1 MPSRLRALV
10 QGALVLSALAGCAT
24 TPEPAPAATAL
35 ACPAPSSAALATEAA
50 NPVRPADAAGR
61 QGESRAFDAIT
72 IESISAD
79 RAPPAPEPYRGRL
92 APASWLSLPGWAEEP
107 MGEALATFRQS
118 CVVLQSQPAWQGVC
132 AAAAAVPD
140 DAADRDIAQFFESRF
155 APHQVI
161 NADETDTGTI
171 TGYYE
176 PLLRGSRTR
185 NNRFRY
191 PVYGLP
197 PDLVVVDL
205 SSLHPDLRHKR
216 LRGRLEGNRLVPYHS
231 RGEIDAEQSPLRG
244 QEIAWVDDPVELFFL
259 HIQGSGQIQLENGER
274 VRIGYAE
281 QNGHPFRSVAS
292 LLIRRGELP
301 AERTSLEGMRDWAR
315 KHPTRARQYLNA
327 NPSFVFFRELP
338 RDLTGPLGT
347 LGVPLT
353 SARSLA
359 VDPRVIP
366 LGVPVFLDATWPA
379 TRQPLRRLMVA
390 QDTGG
395 AIAGAVRADFYWGFG
410 DEAGRIAGRTRQQGR
425 MWVLLPKGYTP
436 PATWA
441 SGAGT

>member
-1 MPSRLRALV
+1 MSARRTPLV
-10 QGALVLSALAGCAT
+10 IATLVVAAGCAT
-24 TPEPAPAATAL
+24 VPAERPSAAAESCPVPAVATVAPPPTADPRVAAAEPAKPLVIPPEP
-35 ACPAPSSAALATEAA
+35 
-50 NPVRPADAAGR
+50 
-61 QGESRAFDAIT
+61 IT
-72 IESISAD
+72 
-79 RAPPAPEPYRGRL
+79 PPPERYRGRL
-92 APASWLSLPGWAEEP
+92 APASWVALPGWAEEP
-107 MGEALATFRQS
+107 MGEALAAFRQG
-118 CVVLQSQPAWQGVC
+118 CRVLQAQPAWREAC
-132 AAAAAVPD
+132 EAAEALGAKPD
-140 DAADRDIAQFFESRF
+140 EREVARFFETRF
-155 APHQVI
+155 EPHQVL
-161 NADETDTGTI
+161 NADNSDSGTI

-176 PLLRGSRTR
+176 PLLRGSRLR
-185 NNRFRY
+185 SERFRY

-205 SSLHPDLRHKR
+205 SELHPDLRHKR

-231 RGEIDAEQSPLRG
+231 RGEIDADASPLRG
-244 QEIAWVDDPVELFFL
+244 LELAWVDDPVELFFL

-274 VRIGYAE
+274 LRVGYAE

-315 KHPTRARQYLNA
+315 RHPGRARQYLNA

-338 RDLTGPLGT
+338 TDLIGPLGT

-366 LGVPVFLDATWPA
+366 LGVPVFLDASWPG

-395 AIAGAVRADFYWGFG
+395 AIAGAVRADFYWGSG
-410 DEAGRIAGRTRQQGR
+410 DEAGRLAGRTRQKGR

-436 PATWA
+436 PATLA
-441 SGAGT
+441 SGAL

>member
-1 MPSRLRALV
+1 MAE
-10 QGALVLSALAGCAT
+10 T
-24 TPEPAPAATAL
+24 PAPA
-35 ACPAPSSAALATEAA
+35 
-50 NPVRPADAAGR
+50 
-61 QGESRAFDAIT
+61 
-72 IESISAD
+72 
-79 RAPPAPEPYRGRL
+79 PERYRGRL
-92 APASWLSLPGWAEEP
+92 APASWLTLPGWAEDP
-107 MGEALATFRQS
+107 LGEALTAFRQG
-118 CVVLQSQPAWQGVC
+118 CAVLQSQASWQSVC
-132 AAAAAVPD
+132 AAAAALPS
-140 DAADRDIAQFFESRF
+140 DAHGRDVARFFESHF
-155 APHQVI
+155 TPHQVL
-161 NADETDTGTI
+161 NADDTDTGTV

-231 RGEIDAEQSPLRG
+231 RGEIDADQSPLRG
-244 QEIAWVDDPVELFFL
+244 HEIAWVDDPVELFFL

-274 VRIGYAE
+274 LRIGYAE

-301 AERTSLEGMRDWAR
+301 AERTSLEGMREWAR
-315 KHPTRARQYLNA
+315 KHPARARQYLNA

-353 SARSLA
+353 SGRSLA

-425 MWVLLPKGYTP
+425 MWVLLPNGYQP
-436 PATWA
+436 PATLA
-441 SGAGT
+441 AGGGP